1 MPRSGPILIWRISG
15 GLDENITMATTTK
28 NALTRDTLAQ
38 RFRAVLMDFALPLDP
53 NDEETMAEIA
63 KLLLQGAGHPSEPTA
78 VQIEAAIG
86 LTNSFVRGLEKLAR
100 GSAKD

>member
-1 MPRSGPILIWRISG
+1 
-15 GLDENITMATTTK
+15 MATTAK

-38 RFRAVLMDFALPLDP
+38 RFRAVLMDAGFALPLDP
-53 NDEETMAEIA
+53 NDEETMADIA
-63 KLLLQGAGHPSEPTA
+63 KLLLQGAGCSSEPTA

>member
-1 MPRSGPILIWRISG
+1 
-15 GLDENITMATTTK
+15 MAPTTK

-38 RFRAVLMDFALPLDP
+38 RFRAVLMDSGFALPLDP

-63 KLLLQGAGHPSEPTA
+63 KLLLQGAGCPFEPTSP
-78 VQIEAAIG
+78 QLEAAIE
-86 LTNSFVRGLEKLAR
+86 LISSFVKALEKLAR